1 MKRKYFFIILFLIF
15 AIFIFNLI
23 ALYNLNFRLEE
34 TVEVVDILIENIE
47 KKK

>member
-1 MKRKYFFIILFLIF
+1 MKSKHFMVILFLIL

-34 TVEVVDILIENIE
+34 TIEVVDILIEYIE